1 VLRLNQPHE
10 RLRGTPAFDAAPTPR
25 SARDGIGPEKTR
37 AIYAAYLRGDGS
49 IEKLADAIG
58 STCSAL
64 RRHLQKQNLTVDS
77 CVEPGG
83 RATSPA
89 HAEQRVITGLMMAK
103 VDELRKSR
111 GMSVERLAHASD
123 LSLWTLQKARRDLSD
138 PRLTTILRLC
148 RGLGVAAGELLDELP
163 LPVETR
169 PRRSLRSPQV
179 QGER

>member
-1 VLRLNQPHE
+1 MLRLNQPHE
-10 RLRGTPAFDAAPTPR
+10 RPSGAPESDAAPTPR
-25 SARDGIGPEKTR
+25 SARDGIGPE
-37 AIYAAYLRGDGS
+37 
-49 IEKLADAIG
+49 
-58 STCSAL
+58 
-64 RRHLQKQNLTVDS
+64 
-77 CVEPGG
+77 GG

-89 HAEQRVITGLMMAK
+89 HAEQRVITSLLMAR
-103 VDELRKSR
+103 VDELRRSR

-169 PRRSLRSPQV
+169 PRRSPRSPQA